1 MEESDIM
8 RSCIFSVIMNI
19 VAAIILFGKGALE
32 MNSLETGI
40 PAVLCIIA
48 AILVIIQIR
57 KEKKAKTGKEFINA
71 ICTVKEDLWLVISL
85 SL

>member
-1 MEESDIM
+1 M
-8 RSCIFSVIMNI
+8 RACIFSVIMNI

-57 KEKKAKTGKEFINA
+57 KEKKAK
-71 ICTVKEDLWLVISL
+71 
-85 SL
+85 

>member
-8 RSCIFSVIMNI
+8 RACIFSVIMNI

-57 KEKKAKTGKEFINA
+57 KESQIT
-71 ICTVKEDLWLVISL
+71 SRL
-85 SL
+85 SG